1 MENIVWPGVATTCNL
16 PATSVPL
23 SPHSSGLPMGMQIIG
38 PAYEDKTPIG
48 VARLLEQAGYGF
60 EAPPAFS

>member
-1 MENIVWPGVATTCNL
+1 
-16 PATSVPL
+16 
-23 SPHSSGLPMGMQIIG
+23 MGMQIIG

-60 EAPPAFS
+60 QAPRDFA

>member
-1 MENIVWPGVATTCNL
+1 
-16 PATSVPL
+16 
-23 SPHSSGLPMGMQIIG
+23 MGMQIIG

-60 EAPPAFS
+60 QAPPAFS